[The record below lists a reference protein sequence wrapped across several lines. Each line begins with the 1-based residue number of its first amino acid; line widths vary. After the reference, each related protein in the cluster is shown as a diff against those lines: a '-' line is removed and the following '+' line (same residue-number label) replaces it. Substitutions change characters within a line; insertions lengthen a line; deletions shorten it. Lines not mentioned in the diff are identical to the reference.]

1 MSKLNRIAKTK
12 ISWFVVLTM
21 GAASFAP
28 IFSLAP
34 ASAQL
39 FPSRDSDRDEYSQR
53 DEYSRGAVIPE
64 GATIP
69 VMYKDAK
76 KVLVTDE
83 ETAPLTLQVAAN
95 IKNRRGQVLIPRG
108 SEIEGEI
115 QPADGGSR
123 FVAQTLII
131 ETRDGDTIELPIE
144 ASSDVVTRRE
154 RVEEGA
160 SAGEI
165 LEGAAIGGAAA
176 AVLSGIFGD
185 IDIEEVLGGAG
196 LGALAGWVFNEGQE
210 AELVSIN
217 PNKDLD
223 LTLDSDLELER

>member
-1 MSKLNRIAKTK
+1 MSKLNRIAQTK
-12 ISWFVVLTM
+12 ISWFVLLTM
-21 GAASFAP
+21 GAATFAP

-39 FPSRDSDRDEYSQR
+39 FPSRDSDREEYSR
-53 DEYSRGAVIPE
+53 DEYSRGAVVPE

-76 KVLVTDE
+76 KVLVTDD

-95 IKNRRGQVLIPRG
+95 VKNRRGQVLIPYG

-115 QPADGGSR
+115 QPADGGSQ
-123 FVAQTLII
+123 FVAQKIII
-131 ETRDGDTIELPIE
+131 ETRDGDTIEQPID
-144 ASSDVVTRRE
+144 ATSDVVTRRE
-154 RVEEGA
+154 RVEKGA

-210 AELVSIN
+210 AELISIN
-217 PNKDLD
+217 PNTD
-223 LTLDSDLELER
+223 LTLTLNSDLELER